1 MRSKYLQISGK
12 GPLYQSAVMLCAALL
27 GLGACSERELILK
40 GEREAVLLEVRTLDI
55 DAAAAAE
62 FGTVGPA
69 VENEDAGQAG
79 LSGGHAGGHL
89 SLATTSLKQSWRA
102 RVAGPDDEVISLPQ
116 PMIAGGHV
124 YALGADAL
132 VSAFDL
138 EAGDL
143 VWQYQVNAP
152 DSGLFPGKAGGI
164 AANAE
169 VVAVHAARDSLSLLD
184 AKNGA
189 ELWKV
194 EHDSPLAGG
203 PTLIEGA
210 GVVVTD
216 IDGYVFVYRLAD
228 GELVWQS
235 VGLPVDTV
243 VFGAPS
249 PAVDSGELL
258 LAGAGGEIAL
268 HRVDNGDLLW
278 ADSLASLSP
287 VTPLQELGDVLAHPI
302 HDGEQ
307 IYVISQSGLLSAY
320 EARTGFQIW
329 EHPVAGVQM
338 PWLAG
343 ESLFVL
349 AVEGHVISLRKS
361 DGAVRWI
368 TALDGSGTLGA
379 SKPGTV
385 TDYFGPVVAS
395 GIVYVISENGKLVS
409 LNADTGAV
417 ISSQSLGGTIDTAP
431 QIAKSSLIYLTRS
444 GQLTVMR

>member
-1 MRSKYLQISGK
+1 MGARYQHILRK
-12 GPLYQSAVMLCAALL
+12 GPLYQSAMLLCVAVL

-40 GEREAVLLEVRTLDI
+40 GEREAVLLQVSTLEVDN
-55 DAAAAAE
+55 AAAAE
-62 FGTVGPA
+62 FGAVGPA
-69 VENEDAGQAG
+69 IENEDAGQAG
-79 LSGGHAGGHL
+79 LSSGHAGGHL
-89 SLATTSLKQSWRA
+89 SLATSLKRSWRA
-102 RVAGPDDEVISLPQ
+102 RVVGPDDAVISLPQ

-132 VSAFDL
+132 LSAFDL
-138 EAGDL
+138 EAGEL
-143 VWQYQVNAP
+143 VWQYQVNVPNA
-152 DSGLFPGKAGGI
+152 GLFPGKAGGI

-189 ELWKV
+189 ELWRV
-194 EHDSPLAGG
+194 SHDSPLAGG
-203 PTLIEGA
+203 PTLIDGA

-216 IDGYVFVYRLAD
+216 IDGYVFVYRLID
-228 GELVWQS
+228 GALIWQS

-249 PAVDSGELL
+249 PAVDGGELV

-320 EARTGFQIW
+320 EARTGFQVW
-329 EHPVAGVQM
+329 EHSVAGVQM

-343 ESLFVL
+343 DSLFVL
-349 AVEGHVISLRKS
+349 SVEGHIISLRKS
-361 DGAVRWI
+361 DGAIRWI
-368 TALDGSGTLGA
+368 TALDGSGPLGE

-385 TDYFGPVVAS
+385 TEYFGPVVAS
-395 GIVYVISENGKLVS
+395 GIVYVLSENGKLVS
-409 LNADTGAV
+409 LNADTGAI
-417 ISSQSLGGTIDTAP
+417 ISSQALGGTIDTAP
-431 QIAKSSLIYLTRS
+431 QIAKSSLIYMTRS